1 MTSDLPRVIMIVGPT
16 AVGKTQISLELARRT
31 GAEIISADSRL
42 FYRGM
47 DIGTAKPSR
56 EERSQ
61 VRHHLIDIAE
71 PSETISLATFQELA
85 HDAILGIR
93 SRGHLPLIVCGTG
106 LYARAITGGWFP
118 PRIPPNE
125 ALRAALVRLSQ
136 NRESGWL
143 HSRLATLDPQG
154 AGAID
159 PRNQRRTIRALEVVL
174 LSGRRFSS
182 QRTHGDT
189 RYRVSTLGIR
199 RARPDLYSR
208 IDARIEQMWL
218 AGLLSETNRLLEQGC
233 SADLPAM
240 SAIGYSQCV
249 RVIRGEWSE
258 EQAKADMR
266 RATRAFVRRQSNWF
280 RERDPGI
287 DWLDANDPALLD
299 KLHDL
304 AHRSRDDRTP
314 LA

>member
-1 MTSDLPRVIMIVGPT
+1 
-16 AVGKTQISLELARRT
+16 
-31 GAEIISADSRL
+31 
-42 FYRGM
+42 M

-56 EERSQ
+56 IERAEI
-61 VRHHLIDIAE
+61 RHHLIDIVE
-71 PSETISLATFQELA
+71 PNETISLATFQELA
-85 HDAILGIR
+85 HDAILGVR
-93 SRGHLPLIVCGTG
+93 SRGHLPLIVGGTG
-106 LYARAITGGWFP
+106 LYTRAITAGWFP

-125 ALRAALVRLSQ
+125 ALRDVLVRLSQ
-136 NRESGWL
+136 DREAGWL
-143 HSRLATLDPQG
+143 HAKLAAVDPQG
-154 AGAID
+154 ADAID

-182 QRTHGDT
+182 QRTHGDA
-189 RYRVSTLGIR
+189 RYRISTVGIR
-199 RARPDLYSR
+199 RPRPELYSR

-218 AGLLSETNRLLEQGC
+218 GGLLSETQRLLEQGF

-280 RERDPGI
+280 RETDLGI
-287 DWLDANDPALLD
+287 DWLDADDPALLD
-299 KLHDL
+299 KIQDL
-304 AHRSRDDRTP
+304 VDRRRDDRTP